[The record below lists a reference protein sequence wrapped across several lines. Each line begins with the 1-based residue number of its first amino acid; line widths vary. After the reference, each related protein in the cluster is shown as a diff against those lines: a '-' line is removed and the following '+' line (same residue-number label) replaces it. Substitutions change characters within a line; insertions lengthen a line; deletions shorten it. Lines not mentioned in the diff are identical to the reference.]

1 MRKIH
6 AAEKSWLHFLCL
18 ILYLIF
24 TILEY
29 KGKALKGTGVIM
41 KMIQMMEMEYR
52 MQKELEK
59 IKNDL
64 AEEIKKNSAKC
75 DQEGAP
81 NICTVNFKDL
91 ENTILSP
98 SYYHPRQQAKIVK
111 TKLDMAKTPSEFVK
125 FAKEMVSTKQV
136 VCGKSKELL
145 NPKTI
150 KIISEYLERV

>member
-1 MRKIH
+1 
-6 AAEKSWLHFLCL
+6 
-18 ILYLIF
+18 
-24 TILEY
+24 
-29 KGKALKGTGVIM
+29 M
-41 KMIQMMEMEYR
+41 KMIQMMEMEYH
-52 MQKELEK
+52 MQKVLEK

-64 AEEIKKNSAKC
+64 AEEIKKNSTKC
-75 DQEGAP
+75 YQESAS

-91 ENTILSP
+91 EKTILSP

-136 VCGKSKELL
+136 VLGKNKEPL

-150 KIISEYLERV
+150 RIISEYLERV